1 MFTEAN
7 TALDFI
13 LAAEERIAELTRER
27 DEAVVE
33 QDRLRSVAF
42 MACLD
47 VQDTPMWNDLSERW
61 KEAIGRAT
69 TAEARVTELEAR
81 LRKIMAAI
89 RALAVLTGDD
99 KC

>member
-1 MFTEAN
+1 MTSIKKIA
-7 TALDFI
+7 
-13 LAAEERIAELTRER
+13 AAEARIAELTRER

-61 KEAIGRAT
+61 KEATDRAT
-69 TAEARVTELEAR
+69 TAEARIAELEAR
-81 LRKIMAAI
+81 LQKIM
-89 RALAVLTGDD
+89 TGDD
-99 KC
+99 K

>member
-1 MFTEAN
+1 MTSIKKIA
-7 TALDFI
+7 
-13 LAAEERIAELTRER
+13 AAEARIAELTRER

-61 KEAIGRAT
+61 KEATGRAT
-69 TAEARVTELEAR
+69 TAEARVAELEAR

-89 RALAVLTGDD
+89 RARAVLTGDD